1 MSGPDEPGGRPDSAA
16 GGGLPDG
23 GRRRLV
29 NTFLRPRVTKG
40 AFAAALLCGVLGFA
54 AVVQVRANQDEDLR
68 GLRQSELI
76 GILDNVSERS
86 TRLQAEA
93 RELER
98 TREQLTTGR
107 DRAQAAVEESQAR
120 AETLGVLAGTLP
132 AEGPGI
138 ELTIPDPDGQVE
150 ADVLLDAV
158 QELRDAGAEAISVGP
173 VRVVASTYFV
183 EGDDGGVVVDGEEL
197 SPPYRMLVIGD
208 AATLSSALD
217 IPGGIMESLGSRGSD
232 ARVEQRESVE
242 ITALRPL
249 STPEYAR
256 PAPEATDD
264 GG

>member
-1 MSGPDEPGGRPDSAA
+1 MSTGV
-16 GGGLPDG
+16 PDG

-40 AFAAALLCGVLGFA
+40 AFTAALLCGLLGFA

-98 TREQLTTGR
+98 TREQLTSGR
-107 DRAQAAVEESQAR
+107 DRAQAAVEESKAR

-138 ELTIPDPDGQVE
+138 ELTIPDPDGEVD

-173 VRVVASTYFV
+173 ARVVASTFFV
-183 EGDDGGVVVDGEEL
+183 DGDDGSVMVDDEKL
-197 SPPYRMLVIGD
+197 SPPYRVLVIGD
-208 AATLSSALD
+208 PATLASALD
-217 IPGGIMESLGSRGSD
+217 IPGGIMESLGSRGSK
-232 ARVEQRESVE
+232 ARVQQRDSVT
-242 ITALRPL
+242 IDALRRL

-256 PAPEATDD
+256 PAPEATGND